1 MRKRVAGSLA
11 WKLGA
16 GFGCVVVMIVLIVA
30 VSWWSIARMTD
41 TSAAIDQSLTP
52 RLIAADDA
60 RTAAAAMRSSQ
71 TAAVLVGPDGRA
83 EYVADRG
90 VLDQAMLNLQL
101 RERTPDDRKAYDA
114 VEAALR
120 RTDQVDTRLWADVS
134 AGRTPQ
140 AEKLL
145 RSESEQ
151 ANDELIQQLNLYQRS
166 LQTEEKHLAAQA
178 RSTAWTSA
186 ALVLGLGVCAIVLA
200 ALAAVLLSRQI
211 VRSARE
217 LLEAAN
223 GLADGDV
230 DQHVDMVGAD
240 ELGRTADAFRRTIAA
255 QQGVVRA
262 AERVADGDLTLVV
275 TPVSERD
282 ATGLAFVRMITS
294 LREIVREVRDS
305 AAVVAGASQQ
315 MAASSQDAGRAVSD
329 VSTAIVQVAAGAD
342 EQVHKL
348 SEAQQAVEQSAGVA
362 DRMRSASV
370 EGVDA
375 AGQASA
381 AMAEVRES
389 SAAMA
394 GSITALAAKS
404 EQIGGIVQAITGIA
418 GQTNLL
424 ALNAAIEAAH
434 AGEQG
439 RGFAVVAEEVRKLA
453 EESQRAA
460 ASIAELIEHIQAET
474 RVTVQTVE
482 AGGRRIDRGAD
493 VVEQTREAFT
503 RIGGFVD
510 DVTARIDHIAEAT
523 ADVLAVAEQ
532 SSATAQEASAS
543 SGRTA
548 TSAAEIAV
556 SAQELARLAERLDA
570 AVSRFAVA

>member
-41 TSAAIDQSLTP
+41 TSAAIDRSLTP

-71 TAAVLVGPDGRA
+71 TAYVLIGPDGRA

-101 RERTPDDRKAYDA
+101 REQTSGDRQAYDA

-134 AGRTPQ
+134 AGRTAQ

-145 RSESEQ
+145 RSQSEQ
-151 ANDELIQQLNLYQRS
+151 ANDDLIQQLNLYQRS
-166 LQTEEKHLAAQA
+166 LQTEEKHLAEQA

-186 ALVLGLGVCAIVLA
+186 ALVLGLGVFAIALA

-262 AERVADGDLTLVV
+262 AQRVADGDLTLVV

-282 ATGLAFVRMITS
+282 ATGQAFARMIAS
-294 LREIVREVRDS
+294 LRDIVREVRDS

-348 SEAQQAVEQSAGVA
+348 SEAQRAVEQSAGVA
-362 DRMRSASV
+362 V
-370 EGVDA
+370 
-375 AGQASA
+375 
-381 AMAEVRES
+381 AEVRES

-439 RGFAVVAEEVRKLA
+439 RGFAVVAEEVRKRRA
-453 EESQRAA
+453 SGPATPSQ
-460 ASIAELIEHIQAET
+460 S
-474 RVTVQTVE
+474 
-482 AGGRRIDRGAD
+482 
-493 VVEQTREAFT
+493 
-503 RIGGFVD
+503 
-510 DVTARIDHIAEAT
+510 
-523 ADVLAVAEQ
+523 
-532 SSATAQEASAS
+532 
-543 SGRTA
+543 
-548 TSAAEIAV
+548 
-556 SAQELARLAERLDA
+556 
-570 AVSRFAVA
+570 

>member
-1 MRKRVAGSLA
+1 M
-11 WKLGA
+11 
-16 GFGCVVVMIVLIVA
+16 
-30 VSWWSIARMTD
+30 
-41 TSAAIDQSLTP
+41 
-52 RLIAADDA
+52 
-60 RTAAAAMRSSQ
+60 
-71 TAAVLVGPDGRA
+71 
-83 EYVADRG
+83 
-90 VLDQAMLNLQL
+90 
-101 RERTPDDRKAYDA
+101 
-114 VEAALR
+114 
-120 RTDQVDTRLWADVS
+120 
-134 AGRTPQ
+134 
-140 AEKLL
+140 
-145 RSESEQ
+145 
-151 ANDELIQQLNLYQRS
+151 
-166 LQTEEKHLAAQA
+166 
-178 RSTAWTSA
+178 
-186 ALVLGLGVCAIVLA
+186 
-200 ALAAVLLSRQI
+200 LLSRQI

-230 DQHVDMVGAD
+230 DQHVDMVGTD

-262 AERVADGDLTLVV
+262 AERVADGDLTLIV

-282 ATGLAFVRMITS
+282 ATGLAFARMIAS
-294 LREIVREVRDS
+294 PRGIVRGVRDS

-348 SEAQQAVEQSAGVA
+348 SEAQRAVEQSAGV
-362 DRMRSASV
+362 
-370 EGVDA
+370 
-375 AGQASA
+375 

-460 ASIAELIEHIQAET
+460 DSIAELIEHIQAET

-482 AGGRRIDRGAD
+482 AGGRRIDRGVGRGRAD
-493 VVEQTREAFT
+493 ARGVHPDRRVRRRCDHADRPHRRGHGGCAGGRRAVVGHRA
-503 RIGGFVD
+503 GGVGLQRPHGDVD
-510 DVTARIDHIAEAT
+510 RRDRDVGPGAGTAC
-523 ADVLAVAEQ
+523 
-532 SSATAQEASAS
+532 
-543 SGRTA
+543 
-548 TSAAEIAV
+548 
-556 SAQELARLAERLDA
+556 
-570 AVSRFAVA
+570 

>member
-1 MRKRVAGSLA
+1 M
-11 WKLGA
+11 
-16 GFGCVVVMIVLIVA
+16 
-30 VSWWSIARMTD
+30 
-41 TSAAIDQSLTP
+41 
-52 RLIAADDA
+52 
-60 RTAAAAMRSSQ
+60 
-71 TAAVLVGPDGRA
+71 
-83 EYVADRG
+83 
-90 VLDQAMLNLQL
+90 
-101 RERTPDDRKAYDA
+101 
-114 VEAALR
+114 
-120 RTDQVDTRLWADVS
+120 
-134 AGRTPQ
+134 
-140 AEKLL
+140 
-145 RSESEQ
+145 
-151 ANDELIQQLNLYQRS
+151 
-166 LQTEEKHLAAQA
+166 
-178 RSTAWTSA
+178 
-186 ALVLGLGVCAIVLA
+186 
-200 ALAAVLLSRQI
+200 LLSRQI

-230 DQHVDMVGAD
+230 DQHVDMVGTD

-262 AERVADGDLTLVV
+262 AERVADGDLTLIV

-282 ATGLAFVRMITS
+282 ATGLAFARMIAS
-294 LREIVREVRDS
+294 PRGIVRGVRDS

-329 VSTAIVQVAAGAD
+329 VSKAIVQVAAGAD

-348 SEAQQAVEQSAGVA
+348 SEAQRAVEQSAGV
-362 DRMRSASV
+362 
-370 EGVDA
+370 
-375 AGQASA
+375 

-474 RVTVQTVE
+474 RETVQTVE
-482 AGGRRIDRGAD
+482 AGGRQDRPRSGRGRADARGVHPDRRVRRRCDHADRPHRRGHGGCAGGRRAVVGHRAGGVGLQRPHGDVDRRDRDVGPGA
-493 VVEQTREAFT
+493 
-503 RIGGFVD
+503 G
-510 DVTARIDHIAEAT
+510 TAR
-523 ADVLAVAEQ
+523 
-532 SSATAQEASAS
+532 
-543 SGRTA
+543 
-548 TSAAEIAV
+548 
-556 SAQELARLAERLDA
+556 
-570 AVSRFAVA
+570 

>member
-1 MRKRVAGSLA
+1 M
-11 WKLGA
+11 
-16 GFGCVVVMIVLIVA
+16 
-30 VSWWSIARMTD
+30 
-41 TSAAIDQSLTP
+41 
-52 RLIAADDA
+52 
-60 RTAAAAMRSSQ
+60 
-71 TAAVLVGPDGRA
+71 
-83 EYVADRG
+83 
-90 VLDQAMLNLQL
+90 
-101 RERTPDDRKAYDA
+101 
-114 VEAALR
+114 
-120 RTDQVDTRLWADVS
+120 
-134 AGRTPQ
+134 
-140 AEKLL
+140 
-145 RSESEQ
+145 
-151 ANDELIQQLNLYQRS
+151 
-166 LQTEEKHLAAQA
+166 
-178 RSTAWTSA
+178 
-186 ALVLGLGVCAIVLA
+186 
-200 ALAAVLLSRQI
+200 LLSRQI

-230 DQHVDMVGAD
+230 DQHVDMVGTD

-262 AERVADGDLTLVV
+262 AERVADGDLTLIV

-282 ATGLAFVRMITS
+282 ATGLAFARMIAS
-294 LREIVREVRDS
+294 PRGIVRGVRDS

-329 VSTAIVQVAAGAD
+329 VSKAIVQVAAGAD

-348 SEAQQAVEQSAGVA
+348 SEAQRAVEQSAGV
-362 DRMRSASV
+362 
-370 EGVDA
+370 
-375 AGQASA
+375 

-453 EESQRAA
+453 EESERAA
-460 ASIAELIEHIQAET
+460 DSIAELIEHIQAET
-474 RVTVQTVE
+474 RETVQTVE

-493 VVEQTREAFT
+493 VVEQTREAFA

-510 DVTARIDHIAEAT
+510 DVTTRIDHIAEAT

-548 TSAAEIAV
+548 TSTAEIAM
-556 SAQELARLAERLDA
+556 SAPELARLAERLDA

>member
-1 MRKRVAGSLA
+1 M
-11 WKLGA
+11 
-16 GFGCVVVMIVLIVA
+16 
-30 VSWWSIARMTD
+30 
-41 TSAAIDQSLTP
+41 
-52 RLIAADDA
+52 
-60 RTAAAAMRSSQ
+60 
-71 TAAVLVGPDGRA
+71 
-83 EYVADRG
+83 
-90 VLDQAMLNLQL
+90 
-101 RERTPDDRKAYDA
+101 
-114 VEAALR
+114 
-120 RTDQVDTRLWADVS
+120 
-134 AGRTPQ
+134 
-140 AEKLL
+140 
-145 RSESEQ
+145 
-151 ANDELIQQLNLYQRS
+151 
-166 LQTEEKHLAAQA
+166 QTEEKHLAEQA

-211 VRSARE
+211 VGSARE

-282 ATGLAFVRMITS
+282 ATGLAFARMITS

-453 EESQRAA
+453 EESERAA
-460 ASIAELIEHIQAET
+460 ASIAELIDHIQAET

-510 DVTARIDHIAEAT
+510 DVTTRIDHIAEAT